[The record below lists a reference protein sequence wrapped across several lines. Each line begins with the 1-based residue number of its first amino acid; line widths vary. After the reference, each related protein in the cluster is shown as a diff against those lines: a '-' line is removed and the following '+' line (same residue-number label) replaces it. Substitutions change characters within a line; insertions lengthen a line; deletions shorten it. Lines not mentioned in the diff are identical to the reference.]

1 MKTTLTIISFEP
13 KVTKMGKPYW
23 RFNTNEGWLSCFD
36 SVVSEQLK
44 LKINQNVVV
53 EKQEK
58 DNFKNITKIYDEVV
72 VDKVMITPNYP
83 NYITAENKHLTMY
96 VSYAK
101 DIFIN
106 IIDTEQAKGI
116 EPAGVMKL
124 STDLVKQAMKELS

>member
-72 VDKVMITPNYP
+72 VEKVMITPNYP
-83 NYITAENKHLTMY
+83 NYITAENKYLTMY

-101 DIFIN
+101 DLFIALYGN
-106 IIDTEQAKGI
+106 PERPTDCVGL
-116 EPAGVMKL
+116 MNNCC
-124 STDLVKQAMKELS
+124 DLVKQAMKELS